1 MDNPFGIMH
10 IDIKNVNQVQE
21 DVPKQKGFNVNKK
34 IRIDMDWLFESIN
47 FNVLPIGI
55 NWKLQHIHDIIQW
68 NEEYG
73 WWIWIDCFNQ
83 LLSMFKNYYISMK
96 LQHISV
102 KMWKCSFNAT
112 FFFLFIFIVECISPV
127 ISWISFRIISHMTQF
142 NGMVSTM
149 ELKKFKCMDR

>member
-1 MDNPFGIMH
+1 MH

-55 NWKLQHIHDIIQW
+55 NWKLQHIHDIIEW
-68 NEEYG
+68 NEGYG

-83 LLSMFKNYYISMK
+83 LQHDTYQ
-96 LQHISV
+96 LQLWSYNI
-102 KMWKCSFNAT
+102 
-112 FFFLFIFIVECISPV
+112 
-127 ISWISFRIISHMTQF
+127 
-142 NGMVSTM
+142 
-149 ELKKFKCMDR
+149 